1 MSKKVLV
8 DEIPSYLKELLEVFN
23 KFNIQYST
31 DNVLKYIRVKVKIKE
46 IYWHPFTILELSQGP
61 KIIRLKVMWDKIE
74 VHVVDVDRDISE
86 VVLMPNDYQVKYL
99 NGYLYINYRYFV
111 LMKDMEVIDQYELK

>member
-8 DEIPSYLKELLEVFN
+8 DEIPSYLKELLEVFD

-74 VHVVDVDRDISE
+74 VHIVDVDRDISE

>member
-8 DEIPSYLKELLEVFN
+8 DEIPSYLKELLEVFD

-74 VHVVDVDRDISE
+74 VHVVDADRDISE